1 MAFYIKP
8 PGGKSSLEKMRLYTS
23 RRMSFLGE
31 VLSCA
36 DAKDFQLLLEKG
48 STAIDSDCLIEGS
61 RKDRTSHFLL
71 RLICSCDA
79 EASSFFIRSET
90 ELFCHRFASMN
101 SAELT
106 TLLSSTYRFLSKIK
120 TQQACRDTTSP
131 SKGRAETSVAVSVT
145 SMAHRKY
152 SDALNNLHDVLGRT
166 LKAKGSWRD
175 VIQCYMEYSRD
186 TFGIPFQHAACLV
199 ASRQVRLERGTAL
212 VPFSNLH
219 IVMATLFEDIVR
231 KGVAIA
237 SIHSQEHLLDDDRM
251 QSLYRDVRAR
261 FFRMPMGT
269 GSGLPTSSQGSI
281 QGSQLDSLHHFF
293 PPCMRHLHRMLRK
306 KHRLRHFSRVQY
318 TLFLKEIG
326 LPVDDAIQLWKSE
339 YSQPSGCHGSTG
351 GCQHSWARDW
361 KRYTYN
367 IRHLYGLEGSRTNY
381 RAHSCRS
388 IQGMQLGFGEEGGCP
403 LKHFDDASI
412 QQILDLEDLAGSQR
426 DQVLHERKRGCFQR
440 ACGKILHHRMD
451 RASER
456 CSDVED
462 GECKQK
468 RVSLETCSP
477 HGSCG
482 DGICSSSDLPGV
494 GIPREVYTSAI
505 KVDGCHTRATT
516 GEKIGHQCPCSVGRN
531 IPCECLKDG
540 KHNVIE
546 LRDRSLIY
554 EELCNEKLTSDRIS
568 MLHDKHSASVRICLE
583 SRNCRS
589 LSTLSGNNNNNKK
602 NCEAADHILKRECS
616 VSNQE
621 CTKFLRL
628 DVHRVPRVKKVEEGT
643 LASSV
648 KPTIQQHDSLMTKER
663 HKLMTEGTDESKEK
677 VHPYSERQARSPR
690 NQEPSSQFA
699 SEDNRSG
706 ALPACSKSHVSL
718 DGVVRAGRDRTETC
732 DHETEVSMPEEG
744 GTVAARLDR
753 CESNLPLNAGGCSE
767 HCSSTCCDRASAP
780 PIFKEGRWDEVNPTI
795 IRPSDFYF
803 SLIKMTNGIT

>member
-8 PGGKSSLEKMRLYTS
+8 PGGTSSLEKMRLYTS

-79 EASSFFIRSET
+79 EASAFFIRSET

-131 SKGRAETSVAVSVT
+131 SRGRAETSVAVSVT
-145 SMAHRKY
+145 SRAHRKY

-166 LKAKGSWRD
+166 LQAKGSWHE
-175 VIQCYMEYSRD
+175 VIQCYMEYSHD

-199 ASRQVRLERGTAL
+199 ASRQVKLERGTAL

-219 IVMATLFEDIVR
+219 VVMATLFEDIVR

-237 SIHSQEHLLDDDRM
+237 SIHSQKHLLEDDRV

-269 GSGLPTSSQGSI
+269 GSSLSTSSRGSI
-281 QGSQLDSLHHFF
+281 QGSQLDQLHHFF

-326 LPVDDAIQLWKSE
+326 LPVDDAIQLWRSE

-388 IQGMQLGFGEEGGCP
+388 IQGMQLGYGEEGGCP

-412 QQILDLEDLAGSQR
+412 QQIVDLEDLAGSQR

-440 ACGKILHHRMD
+440 ACAKIFCHRID
-451 RASER
+451 RANER
-456 CSDVED
+456 HSDVED
-462 GECKQK
+462 GDCKQK
-468 RVSLETCSP
+468 GVSLETGSP
-477 HGSCG
+477 HGPCG
-482 DGICSSSDLPGV
+482 AGFCSSTDLPGR
-494 GIPREVYTSAI
+494 GISREVYTRAI
-505 KVDGCHTRATT
+505 KVEGCHTHATA
-516 GEKIGHQCPCSVGRN
+516 GEKIGHQFRCSVGRK
-531 IPCECLKDG
+531 IPCACLTDG
-540 KHNVIE
+540 KHSVTE
-546 LRDRSLIY
+546 LCDRSLH
-554 EELCNEKLTSDRIS
+554 EELCNGNKLTSDRIS
-568 MLHDKHSASVRICLE
+568 MLHDKHSASDRICPE
-583 SRNCRS
+583 SEYLQSMFTR
-589 LSTLSGNNNNNKK
+589 SGNNNNNNDKN
-602 NCEAADHILKRECS
+602 NCEAADHILKRERS
-616 VSNQE
+616 VSNQG
-621 CTKFLRL
+621 CTKFPRL
-628 DVHRVPRVKKVEEGT
+628 DIPPVEKVEEGT

-648 KPTIQQHDSLMTKER
+648 KPTIQQHDSSTTIER
-663 HKLMTEGTDESKEK
+663 HKLMTERTDESKVK
-677 VHPYSERQARSPR
+677 VRPYCERQTRSPR
-690 NQEPSSQFA
+690 NLEPCTQFA
-699 SEDNRSG
+699 SEDKRNG
-706 ALPACSKSHVSL
+706 ARQARSKSHLSL
-718 DGVVRAGRDRTETC
+718 DGIVRAGRDRKETC
-732 DHETEVSMPEEG
+732 DHGTEV
-744 GTVAARLDR
+744 TVPGDQGRVAVCLDR
-753 CESNLPLNAGGCSE
+753 CESNLPLNSGSCSE
-767 HCSSTCCDRASAP
+767 HCSSTCHDRAGTP
-780 PIFKEGRWDEVNPTI
+780 PISKEGRWDNVNPSI

-803 SLIKMTNGIT
+803 GLIKMTNGIT